1 MSNEINVNAGNVS
14 SIGLRTQISNVATPS
29 SGVRIFDKASG
40 IYFVDVSGTVSGPIG
55 AFFSP
60 GGRIS
65 MVSGTAVTTTDIYS
79 GTSLWYNPYQHDMLP
94 LWDGSKIVPVQF
106 SPTQISLSGLSGTSC
121 FDLFT
126 YLNGSSAAF
135 EIVMWTSPTVRS
147 TNISIQN
154 GRYCKVG
161 DATRLYL
168 GSFYTSSAGKT
179 SDGIRNRFI
188 FNYYNRIKR
197 RLYDSNLTSHNY
209 SSNVVRSWNNDTTI
223 RVEFITGISEDI
235 INGFIANYGNA
246 DADGRLQ
253 QASIGLDST
262 STTSIISV
270 TIGVQQA
277 MIISSN
283 QSIDPPNVGYHFI
296 QALESVASNNQCT
309 YAGIFYGAD
318 ILM

>member
-94 LWDGSKIVPVQF
+94 LWDGNKVVPVQF

-126 YLNGSSAAF
+126 YLNGNSAAF
-135 EIVMWTSPTVRS
+135 ETVMWTSPTVRS
-147 TNISIQN
+147 TDISIQN

-168 GSFYTSSAGKT
+168 GSFYTSSGGQTDDAESK
-179 SDGIRNRFI
+179 RFVW
-188 FNYYNRIKR
+188 NYYNRQLRKGKKT
-197 RLYDSNLTSHNY
+197 DSTSHNY
-209 SSNVVRSWNNDTTI
+209 STGSWRVWNNDATQI
-223 RVEFITGISEDI
+223 LQFMIGVVENPILITRREYFKGE
-235 INGFIANYGNA
+235 AYGSV
-246 DADGRLQ
+246 GY
-253 QASIGLDST
+253 DST
-262 STTSIISV
+262 SVNLGGEFQVYINSSVYFSYGISNYHLP
-270 TIGVQQA
+270 G
-277 MIISSN
+277 
-283 QSIDPPNVGYHFI
+283 VGYHYYSAMQYGSTGGAYVEYF
-296 QALESVASNNQCT
+296 LE
-309 YAGIFYGAD
+309 AGIWG
-318 ILM
+318 